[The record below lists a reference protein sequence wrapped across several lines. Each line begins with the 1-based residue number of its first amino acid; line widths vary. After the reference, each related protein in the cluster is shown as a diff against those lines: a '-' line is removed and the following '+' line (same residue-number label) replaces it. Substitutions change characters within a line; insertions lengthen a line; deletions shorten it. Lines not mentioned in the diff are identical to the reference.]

1 MRKGVKKFIKILIA
15 FFKSFLFDRS
25 AFRYAYERPFWGVFT
40 KRSALCQ
47 RKVTVPCAFSMRK
60 GVK

>member
-25 AFRYAYERPFWGVFT
+25 AFRYAYERPIWGVFT
-40 KRSALCQ
+40 KRRHC
-47 RKVTVPCAFSMRK
+47 VPCVSEK
-60 GVK
+60 